1 MMSLSYSICPKNLST
16 SFGVILAVS
25 IALSGCSTMPRSPI
39 TSPMKISKAGI
50 SGNSSGAITGPAT
63 GRESIVAEKGLTT
76 PSGRDSA
83 APVTSTQPPPLSG
96 DSISIN
102 FEGVQLPAFINT
114 VFGELLK
121 VTFEIDS
128 AVLSREQLVTL
139 RTAET
144 TTPDN
149 FYQLVSQVLAN
160 YGISIAYQNNVYRI
174 VENSQAQASIPR
186 IIRTRAFSN
195 VPGDMRPVFYYAM
208 IDNIRVRTLQ
218 GWLDLAMRARIQITT
233 VPYSNSLML
242 LGTGEDISA
251 AIELI
256 EILDQPEL
264 AGSQSLKISPAFWSA
279 DRLTT
284 QLIEVLR
291 AEGYSVDRGA
301 DSVAAIKFIPVQAL
315 NTIIV
320 FASGQKNLQHVLD
333 WASELDQPG
342 QTINTTGVY
351 YHQVQNTNAEELAE
365 IIGQVL
371 GTNGND
377 TEIVEGAQTSVTT
390 NKSVLVDK
398 SRNSI
403 IFQGSA
409 EEYAQFRSLVE
420 QMDRAPYEV
429 LIEAT
434 VAEVTLDQGESL
446 GVVLGFDNGVTAS
459 SNTTTIKSE
468 TGSLIVNLIR
478 DTGDLTAALNAAA
491 DQSRVSILSSPR
503 LVAASGKTASMQVGT
518 QVPIVTTQQTAP
530 DGSTN
535 GTSNILQQV
544 QYRNTG
550 VVLTIS
556 PIVNSSRRV
565 ELTISQEVSEAQAND
580 TSDIQSPIILTRGF
594 ETTMSIDD
602 GETVLLAGLI
612 SENYSSGDSG
622 IPYLKDIPV
631 LGNLFKSGSQSV
643 QKTELIVLL
652 TPYIIDS
659 TGTSRQV
666 RDAFRSQ
673 LSGLTEAFPET
684 EQSNEMEAVPQ

>member
-1 MMSLSYSICPKNLST
+1 
-16 SFGVILAVS
+16 
-25 IALSGCSTMPRSPI
+25 
-39 TSPMKISKAGI
+39 
-50 SGNSSGAITGPAT
+50 
-63 GRESIVAEKGLTT
+63 
-76 PSGRDSA
+76 
-83 APVTSTQPPPLSG
+83 
-96 DSISIN
+96 
-102 FEGVQLPAFINT
+102 
-114 VFGELLK
+114 
-121 VTFEIDS
+121 
-128 AVLSREQLVTL
+128 
-139 RTAET
+139 
-144 TTPDN
+144 
-149 FYQLVSQVLAN
+149 
-160 YGISIAYQNNVYRI
+160 
-174 VENSQAQASIPR
+174 
-186 IIRTRAFSN
+186 
-195 VPGDMRPVFYYAM
+195 M